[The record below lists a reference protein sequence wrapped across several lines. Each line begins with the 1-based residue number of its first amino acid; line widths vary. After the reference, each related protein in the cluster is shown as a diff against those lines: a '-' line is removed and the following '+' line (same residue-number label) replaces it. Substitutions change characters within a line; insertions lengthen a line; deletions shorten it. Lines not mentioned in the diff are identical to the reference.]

1 MFAYACVVFTFT
13 LILSII
19 GLLVGTCEDYI
30 VEVVLVYSLGL
41 AICLTYILKI
51 QGIIW
56 KGRMIFMDQNIV
68 PTNQECAEILK
79 VILDNLV
86 LPRGYNKSILQ
97 RLLNSLRKRQT
108 MTRN

>member
-19 GLLVGTCEDYI
+19 GILVGTCEDYI

-51 QGIIW
+51 QGII
-56 KGRMIFMDQNIV
+56 
-68 PTNQECAEILK
+68 
-79 VILDNLV
+79 
-86 LPRGYNKSILQ
+86 
-97 RLLNSLRKRQT
+97 
-108 MTRN
+108 